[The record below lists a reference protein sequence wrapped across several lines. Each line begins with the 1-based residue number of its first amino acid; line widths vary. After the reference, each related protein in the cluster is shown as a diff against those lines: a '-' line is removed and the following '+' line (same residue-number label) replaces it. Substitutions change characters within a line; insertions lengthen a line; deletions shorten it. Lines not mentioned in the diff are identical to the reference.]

1 MEIKIYSSIKI
12 VNSVN
17 LQVLKYNKIATKLK
31 KKSNDFLSEKRLNLD
46 FICAWIPL
54 IFNT

>member
-17 LQVLKYNKIATKLK
+17 LQVLKYNKIATKFK
-31 KKSNDFLSEKRLNLD
+31 KNPTTFWVKNG
-46 FICAWIPL
+46 
-54 IFNT
+54 